1 MLQRIGGLK
10 MKTKA
15 LIDLYKQKAEEHR
28 QEARFCEGKQWW
40 HLAAVQHKLADE
52 WLAKAG

>member
-1 MLQRIGGLK
+1 

-28 QEARFCEGKQWW
+28 QEARFCENKQWL

-52 WLAKAG
+52 WLAKTK